1 MNIIYDVFE
10 KINHH
15 FISSKDTSNKD
26 NYKDNKSINNNMDS
40 KNINEKQQD
49 KKDSKYGLFEK
60 QIEKLKNKLLKSEVG
75 LYNAGGSCY
84 MASIIQILIHS
95 KKFLDIFL
103 NIKIEDLN
111 SLSYLFYNF
120 IKEIAISDNSI
131 EIKSFANKFN
141 EFNYKFNGYHGNNP
155 MTFFNEFIKQLAEE
169 TNRNILNLFMGRKS
183 IIFDGMPE
191 LNYDEDFIFYLA
203 VLDENKNILYDIIYD
218 EKELEDFNDNNKDN
232 KTKIIENIIYKPE
245 IFIIN
250 LEIEDIEYNFEEEI
264 YLEDNDNYI
273 KYNLKAINRYTDF
286 HSTA

>member
-1 MNIIYDVFE
+1 ME
-10 KINHH
+10 INQTKT
-15 FISSKDTSNKD
+15 SSNTV
-26 NYKDNKSINNNMDS
+26 
-40 KNINEKQQD
+40 
-49 KKDSKYGLFEK
+49 KKKE
-60 QIEKLKNKLLKSEVG
+60 ELKNKLLKSEVG

-103 NIKIEDLN
+103 NIEFKDSN

-120 IKEIAISDNSI
+120 IKKIAISDSSI

-155 MTFFNEFIKQLAEE
+155 MTFFNEFIKKLAEE
-169 TNRNILNLFMGRKS
+169 SNENILNLFKGRKT
-183 IIFDGMPE
+183 IIFDGMSE

-203 VLDENKNILYDIIYD
+203 VLDKKHRKLNDIIYE
-218 EKELEDFNDNNKDN
+218 EKRMEDN

-250 LEIEDIEYNFEEEI
+250 LEIEDIEYNFEEKI
-264 YLEDNDNYI
+264 YLKDNDNYI
-273 KYNLKAINRYTDF
+273 EYNLKAINKYTDDN
-286 HSTA
+286 SIA

>member
-49 KKDSKYGLFEK
+49 KKDSKYGLFKK
-60 QIEKLKNKLLKSEVG
+60 QIEELKNKLLKSEVG

-103 NIKIEDLN
+103 NIEFKDSN

-120 IKEIAISDNSI
+120 IKKIAISDSSI

-155 MTFFNEFIKQLAEE
+155 MTFFNEFIKKLAEE
-169 TNRNILNLFMGRKS
+169 SNENILNLFKGRKT
-183 IIFDGMPE
+183 IIFDGMSE

-203 VLDENKNILYDIIYD
+203 VLDKKHRKLNDIIYE
-218 EKELEDFNDNNKDN
+218 EKRMEDN

-250 LEIEDIEYNFEEEI
+250 LEIEDIEYNFEEKI
-264 YLEDNDNYI
+264 YLKDNDNYI
-273 KYNLKAINRYTDF
+273 EYNLKAINRYTDF